1 MQLLWFTCSQGRKE
15 GDLMKHI
22 QLTMSGNWTTRI
34 DTILSNNEID
44 KDMITFM
51 AVSYSAF
58 LNETSVKI
66 YCRDN

>member
-1 MQLLWFTCSQGRKE
+1 
-15 GDLMKHI
+15 MKHI